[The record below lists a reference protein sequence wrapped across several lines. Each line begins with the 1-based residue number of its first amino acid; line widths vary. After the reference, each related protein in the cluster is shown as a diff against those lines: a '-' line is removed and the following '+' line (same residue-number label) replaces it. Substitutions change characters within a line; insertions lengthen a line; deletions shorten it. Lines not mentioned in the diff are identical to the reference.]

1 MKGVYYSDATL
12 FSSLFKIKGIVG
24 LLCIINPEQ
33 RYDFSL
39 LVPVYY
45 VY

>member
-1 MKGVYYSDATL
+1 MKGVYFSDATL

-33 RYDFSL
+33 RCDFSL